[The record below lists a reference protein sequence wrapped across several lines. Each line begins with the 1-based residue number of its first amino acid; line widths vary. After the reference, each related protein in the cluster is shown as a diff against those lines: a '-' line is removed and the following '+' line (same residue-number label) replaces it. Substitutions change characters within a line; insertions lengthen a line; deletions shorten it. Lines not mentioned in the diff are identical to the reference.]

1 MYYFLFYCES
11 VFQDSRGNDNYW
23 PDAFFVNG
31 RTFFFSGSDA
41 QLLYCMSTHV
51 MWPCYYSVS

>member
-11 VFQDSRGNDNYW
+11 VLQDSRGDDNYC
-23 PDAFFVNG
+23 PDALFVNG
-31 RTFFFSGSDA
+31 RTFFFSESHT

-51 MWPCYYSVS
+51 MSPCYYSVS